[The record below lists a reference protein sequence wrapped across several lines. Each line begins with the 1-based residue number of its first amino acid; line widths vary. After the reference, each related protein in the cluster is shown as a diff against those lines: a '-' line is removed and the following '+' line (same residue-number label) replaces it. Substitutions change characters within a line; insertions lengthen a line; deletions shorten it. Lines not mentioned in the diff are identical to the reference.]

1 MKKNSIIEKLLY
13 FVFAIY
19 AVTLF
24 ANTTAIYLEYDYV
37 EKIVKF
43 IRYGCYLVF
52 AIKAVYLFFKE
63 KNISI
68 ANAIF
73 FIISVL
79 VLVLGKSTEF
89 LILFFAINA
98 LRDLEFK
105 KIIKIGLIIYSVLF
119 ILTIIL
125 SHFGVVPNWVFHRQD
140 TLRYSLGF
148 IYPTDLMSVYVTIV
162 LLYFY
167 TRNIEAKYIE
177 LIILEGIAIVLFKY
191 TDGRL
196 GLVMSTMII
205 AFLAINKILV
215 STKLLDKIKINSDK
229 LKKIGIIL
237 LKSVPVIFLIATI
250 LVSFLYRYD
259 IKVINWVNHIIS
271 ERISL
276 NSEAIQK
283 YPIEPFGSNVDWIG
297 MGGQYN
303 VALQDLNY
311 NYVDMSYLRILFD
324 YGIVGSLFI
333 IYAYIKTIGY
343 CIEKNEKITLMC
355 IFIILIWGLI
365 EPVIFSISRNLFIIY
380 LGQAIARGRN
390 KKLLV
395 EDTRRDV

>member
-1 MKKNSIIEKLLY
+1 MI
-13 FVFAIY
+13 
-19 AVTLF
+19 
-24 ANTTAIYLEYDYV
+24 
-37 EKIVKF
+37 
-43 IRYGCYLVF
+43 
-52 AIKAVYLFFKE
+52 
-63 KNISI
+63 
-68 ANAIF
+68 
-73 FIISVL
+73 
-79 VLVLGKSTEF
+79 
-89 LILFFAINA
+89 
-98 LRDLEFK
+98 
-105 KIIKIGLIIYSVLF
+105 
-119 ILTIIL
+119 
-125 SHFGVVPNWVFHRQD
+125 
-140 TLRYSLGF
+140 
-148 IYPTDLMSVYVTIV
+148 
-162 LLYFY
+162 
-167 TRNIEAKYIE
+167 
-177 LIILEGIAIVLFKY
+177 LFKY

-205 AFLAINKILV
+205 ALLAINKILV

-259 IKVINWVNHIIS
+259 IKIINWADHIIS
-271 ERISL
+271 QRISL
-276 NSEAIQK
+276 NNGALQK
-283 YPIEPFGSNVDWIG
+283 YPIKLFGSNVTWIG

-303 VALQDLNY
+303 VSQQDLDY
-311 NYVDMSYLRILFD
+311 NYVDMSYLRIFFD
-324 YGIVGSLFI
+324 YGIVGALFI

-343 CIEKNEKITLMC
+343 CIEKDEKITLMC

>member
-13 FVFAIY
+13 FIFAIY

-52 AIKAVYLFFKE
+52 AIKAIYLFVKE

-68 ANAIF
+68 ANVIF

-79 VLVLGKSTEF
+79 VLVFGRSTEF

-105 KIIKIGLIIYSVLF
+105 KIIKIGLILYSILF
-119 ILTIIL
+119 ILTIVL
-125 SHFGVVPNWVFHRQD
+125 SHFGIVPNWVFHRQE

-167 TRNIEAKYIE
+167 TRNIKAKYIE
-177 LIILEGIAIVLFKY
+177 LIALEGIAIILFKY

-196 GLVMSTMII
+196 GLVMTTMII
-205 AFLAINKILV
+205 VLLAISKILS

-237 LKSVPVIFLIATI
+237 LKSVPIIFLIATV

-259 IKVINWVNHIIS
+259 IKVINWVDHIIS
-271 ERISL
+271 QRILL
-276 NSEAIQK
+276 NSEAMQK

-303 VALQDLNY
+303 VAQQDLNY

-324 YGIVGSLFI
+324 YGIVGALFI
-333 IYAYIKTIGY
+333 IYAYIKAIGH
-343 CIEKNEKITLMC
+343 CIEKDEKITLMC